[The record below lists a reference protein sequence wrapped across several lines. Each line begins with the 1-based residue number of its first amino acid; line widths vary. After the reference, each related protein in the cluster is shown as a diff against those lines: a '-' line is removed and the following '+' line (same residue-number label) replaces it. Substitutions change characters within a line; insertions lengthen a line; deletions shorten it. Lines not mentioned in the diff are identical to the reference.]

1 MMMKAQARPAL
12 LAGRWYPETTH
23 ACEQFFARVPTLS
36 CSPPQHVVAAIV
48 PHAGWVYSGAI
59 AYRALATLK
68 SQVPDAELVLI
79 FGGHLAPRH
88 APRLFI
94 GPAWATPFG
103 SINSAFELAHDI
115 STAVTCDHENAE
127 EFCDDNATEVQMPM
141 IKSLWPDADLLVL
154 GIPPN
159 ERAASLGRDVLR
171 LAQGRGYEK
180 IVVVGST
187 DMTHYGPN
195 YDFQTQGR
203 GHAGLAWVKSEN
215 DPLLIEQI
223 EAMDT
228 QKVIR
233 IAERH
238 KNACCPGA
246 ISATIAA
253 SRDLGASRA
262 GLTQYTTS
270 YDVRPDGQPTS
281 FVGYAG
287 FLLGR

>member
-1 MMMKAQARPAL
+1 MMTAQARPAL

-23 ACEQFFARVPTLS
+23 ACEQFFSKVPALTS
-36 CSPPQHVVAAIV
+36 APPQKTVAAIV

-59 AYRALATLK
+59 AYRALASLK
-68 SQVPDAELVLI
+68 SQEPDPELILV

-88 APRLFI
+88 APRLFT
-94 GPAWATPFG
+94 GRTWATPFG
-103 SINSAFELAHDI
+103 PINSALDLAHDI
-115 STAVTCDHENAE
+115 SSAVSCDHESAE

-141 IKSLWPDADLLVL
+141 IKSLWPRADVLVL

-171 LAQGRGYEK
+171 LAQSRGYK
-180 IVVVGST
+180 RIIIVGST

-203 GHAGLAWVKSEN
+203 GHAGLAWVKTEN
-215 DPLLIEQI
+215 DPLMIEQI
-223 EAMDT
+223 AAMDT
-228 QKVIR
+228 QEVIR
-233 IAERH
+233 IAQQH

-246 ISATIAA
+246 ISATISA
-253 SRDLGASRA
+253 SQDLGASRA
-262 GLTQYTTS
+262 SLTQYTTS
-270 YDVRPDGQPTS
+270 YDVRPDGLPTS